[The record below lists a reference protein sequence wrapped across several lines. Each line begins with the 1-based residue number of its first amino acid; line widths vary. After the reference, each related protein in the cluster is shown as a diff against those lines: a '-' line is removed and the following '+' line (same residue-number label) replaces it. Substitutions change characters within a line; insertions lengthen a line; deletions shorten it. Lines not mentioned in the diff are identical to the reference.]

1 MNDRGKNLLEC
12 AHLRKSIQLKI
23 LFFFFLNPFFFF
35 LIWQAL
41 NISVLLMTSIR
52 QCLLSPELSY

>member
-23 LFFFFLNPFFFF
+23 FFFFFESFFFF